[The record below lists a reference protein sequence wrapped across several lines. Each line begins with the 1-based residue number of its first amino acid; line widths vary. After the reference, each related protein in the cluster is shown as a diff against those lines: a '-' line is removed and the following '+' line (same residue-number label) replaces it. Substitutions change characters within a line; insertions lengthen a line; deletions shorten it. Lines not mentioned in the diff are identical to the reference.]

1 MMKDHKKI
9 TTESYNSTVGE
20 YIKNTDG
27 MHQAKN
33 SRKFISLLDKNSLIL
48 DLGCGP
54 GRDARIFTDKGFKV
68 IGVDLSEN
76 MIKAAKKRVKNAE
89 FKVMDICRLDFK
101 DNYFD
106 GIWASASFVHIPKN
120 EIPKALKEARRVLK
134 EKGIFY
140 LSVKEG
146 KGEVLEPDRRYGGV
160 EKFWSFFKQE
170 EIKEM
175 LKKTG
180 FDIIET
186 YINKPDGL
194 YATNPWINIFCQK
207 SNQK

>member
-1 MMKDHKKI
+1 MKDHKKI

-20 YIKNTDG
+20 YIKNTDNL
-27 MHQAKN
+27 HQAKEGK
-33 SRKFISLLDKNSLIL
+33 KFISLLKKNSLIL

-54 GRDARIFTDKGFKV
+54 GRDAKIFAGRGFKV
-68 IGVDLSEN
+68 IGVDLSES
-76 MIKAAKKRVKNAE
+76 MIKAAKERVKNAE
-89 FKVMDICRLDFK
+89 FRVMDMLKLDFK

-106 GIWASASFVHIPKN
+106 GIWASASFVHIPKRG
-120 EIPKALKEARRVLK
+120 IPKALKEARRVLK

-207 SNQK
+207 FNQK